1 MIQQLEQQIA
11 LLKIQL
17 LLKEEQIKSKE
28 EQIKSKEEQLQRKN
42 ERILYLERQL
52 FGRRSEKKLP
62 NYCDAQLSLFDAEQ
76 GGGCPISFGHSFLC
90 FKTSYFHVFFVVYLG
105 TIYYL

>member
-42 ERILYLERQL
+42 ERILYLERHL

-76 GGGCPISFGHSFLC
+76 GVPSLEMETPAQLSLVEDI
-90 FKTSYFHVFFVVYLG
+90 KQTAVKRRN
-105 TIYYL
+105 T